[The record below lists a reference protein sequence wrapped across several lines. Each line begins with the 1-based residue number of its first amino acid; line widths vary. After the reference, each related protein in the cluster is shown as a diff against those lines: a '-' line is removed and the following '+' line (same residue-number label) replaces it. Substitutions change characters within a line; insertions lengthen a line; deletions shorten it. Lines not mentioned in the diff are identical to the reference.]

1 MFKRVLIANRGEVAV
16 RIIRA
21 CRELDV
27 DAVAVYSTADR
38 ESLHVR
44 LADRAVHIGPPLP
57 ADSYLRIPSL
67 VAAATTTE
75 CDAVHPGWGF
85 LAENAAFALA
95 CEDNDLVFIG
105 PRAETI
111 ETMGDKIAAKEAM
124 AEAGVPLVPGSDGA
138 VDIDQARE
146 VAAEVGFPVLLKA
159 SAGGGGRGMRLVQSA
174 EELDAAYRTASSE
187 AQSAF
192 GDGSLYVEKAVVGA
206 RHVEIQVLGDGE
218 GAVLTLGERDCS
230 IQRRHQKLVEESP
243 SPAVTPEIRA
253 EMEGAAHRACKA
265 LRYRGA
271 GTIEF
276 LLDAEGGFYFIEMN
290 TRLQVEHPVTELV
303 TGIDLAH
310 AQLAVA
316 AGEGLPREGR
326 ADLRGHAIEFR
337 INAEDPAE
345 DFRPAPGRVSRFR
358 PPLGPGVRVDTHVEE
373 GYTIPPFYD
382 SLIAKVIVWGEDREV
397 AIARG
402 RRALAELALEGVPT
416 TRELALDIV
425 SSEEFGSG
433 DYTTS
438 FLADAARSLESLRGG
453 AA

>member
-1 MFKRVLIANRGEVAV
+1 
-16 RIIRA
+16 
-21 CRELDV
+21 
-27 DAVAVYSTADR
+27 
-38 ESLHVR
+38 
-44 LADRAVHIGPPLP
+44 
-57 ADSYLRIPSL
+57 
-67 VAAATTTE
+67 
-75 CDAVHPGWGF
+75 
-85 LAENAAFALA
+85 
-95 CEDNDLVFIG
+95 
-105 PRAETI
+105 
-111 ETMGDKIAAKEAM
+111 
-124 AEAGVPLVPGSDGA
+124 
-138 VDIDQARE
+138 
-146 VAAEVGFPVLLKA
+146 
-159 SAGGGGRGMRLVQSA
+159 
-174 EELDAAYRTASSE
+174 
-187 AQSAF
+187 
-192 GDGSLYVEKAVVGA
+192 
-206 RHVEIQVLGDGE
+206 
-218 GAVLTLGERDCS
+218 
-230 IQRRHQKLVEESP
+230 
-243 SPAVTPEIRA
+243 
-253 EMEGAAHRACKA
+253 MEGAAHRACKA